1 LDPPVFKACF
11 IAWVEGL
18 RDDEPDLI
26 AIDGKTSRRSRGRT
40 KGRAPLHMVSAWA
53 CRQHLVLGQ
62 EAVDGKSNEIIAI
75 PLCCWSGCN

>member
-40 KGRAPLHMVSAWA
+40 KGRAP
-53 CRQHLVLGQ
+53 
-62 EAVDGKSNEIIAI
+62 
-75 PLCCWSGCN
+75 